1 MIKKLF
7 FLCSMCIVLITGCGG
22 KLQNKNDNKRNV
34 IKQSDD
40 TVTVFDNNSN
50 TSSPKKREILAY
62 VEVRTWIDDFRNL
75 RSAIYNDDIAKLET
89 YFNFPFDDKGKSIL
103 GLCNLSKEDWDLRYT
118 SLRNPDIFY
127 ESDLQKYHEL
137 IFDEKFTKCILKIKS
152 EELFTKHIDQT
163 IMFETTDIVYQMV
176 AEFFPEDNL
185 LRLNMAFGNNF
196 KDDDGNLV
204 SEGEHNVIY
213 SFKVIDR
220 KKLKLERIDVA
231 G

>member
-1 MIKKLF
+1 MVRKLF
-7 FLCSMCIVLITGCGG
+7 FLSSMSMLLMTGCGG
-22 KLQNKNDNKRNV
+22 EVENKKPTIQTVTERF
-34 IKQSDD
+34 DD
-40 TVTVFDNNSN
+40 TVTVLDKNSN

-62 VEVRTWIDDFRNL
+62 VEVKTWIDDFRNL
-75 RSAIYNDDIAKLET
+75 RSAIYNDDVPKLET
-89 YFNFPFDDKGKSIL
+89 YFNFPFDDKGKSIFD
-103 GLCNLSKEDWDLRYT
+103 LCKLSKDDWDLRYT
-118 SLRNPDIFY
+118 SLRNPDMFY
-127 ESDLQKYHEL
+127 ESDLQKYHRL

-152 EELFTKHIDQT
+152 EELFTKHINRTQ
-163 IMFETTDIVYQMV
+163 MFENTDIVYQMV
-176 AEFFPEDNL
+176 AEYFPKDNL

-213 SFKVIDR
+213 TFKVVGH